1 MRSPGEE
8 RWDEAGSAEAVARI
22 RLLSLVGRDLL
33 WARNSITGRSVRAI
47 SQAAGCS
54 AWLVALAEGAGI
66 SGSDVIRGAF
76 TVQVLQGQVRVRHD
90 RRDLTASSGDLV
102 VVPDHSAW
110 LAATTDFVVVLTGVA
125 A

>member
-8 RWDEAGSAEAVARI
+8 RWDEAGSAETVARI
-22 RLLSLVGRDLL
+22 RLLRLVGQDLL

-47 SQAAGCS
+47 SLAAGCS

-76 TVQVLQGQVRVRHD
+76 TVQVLQGQVRVRHS

-102 VVPDHSAW
+102 AVPDHSSW
-110 LAATTDFVVVLTGVA
+110 LAATTDVAVVLTGEA